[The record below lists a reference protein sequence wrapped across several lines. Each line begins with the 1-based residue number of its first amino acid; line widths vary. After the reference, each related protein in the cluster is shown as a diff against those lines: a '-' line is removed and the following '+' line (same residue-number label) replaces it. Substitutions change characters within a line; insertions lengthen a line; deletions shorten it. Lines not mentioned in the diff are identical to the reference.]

1 MSEAKRSPRRTVNPS
16 DVTRKSGELEIA
28 WMLGARGDG
37 RAMGGC
43 NLWVSDDE
51 VAVAKSKQKTQGVP
65 RRKSAA
71 PVWQLLRCALG
82 VVRETL
88 WGETPE
94 PEIYFFFLSSSRRAR

>member
-1 MSEAKRSPRRTVNPS
+1 M
-16 DVTRKSGELEIA
+16 
-28 WMLGARGDG
+28 GDG
-37 RAMGGC
+37 GGC

-88 WGETPE
+88 RKIPE
-94 PEIYFFFLSSSRRAR
+94 AEIFSPFFAS